1 MSSGTRVDA
10 RGETMTTIYFATNR
24 KLAPGAEFSG
34 AFHDNLDELRFGTAT
49 CEGRELFKKEIA
61 HVAASATI
69 EVAAERL
76 SAENAA
82 ASRLGSMA
90 VFSRL
95 QAELRETGKDALIY
109 VHGYNYSFRDS
120 VARACQLQQWLAAGG
135 RDTVVCLFAWPS
147 QGAGVSPGAY
157 RDDRNR
163 AAAAGPAL
171 GRAILK
177 AVDFIR
183 GTPRGQTCNARLH
196 LVAHSMGAWA
206 LRGAVQSM
214 RTFVGDNIPPLFE
227 EVLLFAADE
236 DDDALSARAKLS
248 PLLRGCRR
256 ATVYLNRQDLA
267 LKASDVAMG
276 NPDRL
281 GKAGPAQGPDL
292 PPKVVTVNASP
303 AIIWDATGAAA
314 WTRDETGHQY
324 YRNNPIVRDD
334 IVQVLAGISDAD
346 IKGRAEKPNYWLLG

>member
-1 MSSGTRVDA
+1 
-10 RGETMTTIYFATNR
+10 MTTIYFATNR
-24 KLAPGAEFSG
+24 KLAPGPEFSD
-34 AFHDNLDELRFGTAT
+34 AFHDNLDELRFGTAS
-49 CEGRELFKKEIA
+49 CAGAELFKRDIA
-61 HVAASATI
+61 DVAAAAVI
-69 EVAAERL
+69 EVAPERL

-82 ASRLGSMA
+82 ASRLGSTA
-90 VFSRL
+90 VLARL
-95 QAELRETGKDALIY
+95 QADLRDSGRDALLY

-135 RDTVVCLFAWPS
+135 RDMVVCLFAWPS
-147 QGAGVSPGAY
+147 RGAGVSPAAY

-183 GTPRGQTCNARLH
+183 GTPRAQACNARVH

-236 DDDALSARAKLS
+236 DDDALSMRVKLS

-256 ATVYLNRQDLA
+256 ATVYLNRQDIA

-281 GKAGPAQGPDL
+281 GKAGPVRGPDL
-292 PPKVVTVNASP
+292 SAKVVTVNTSP
-303 AIIWDATGAAA
+303 VIVREAMGAEA
-314 WTRDETGHQY
+314 WTQDETGHQY
-324 YRNNPIVRDD
+324 YRNNEVVRDD
-334 IVQVLAGISDAD
+334 VMQVLAGIADAE
-346 IKGRAEKPNYWLLG
+346 IGGRSARPEFWLLG